1 MYKEA
6 SRTKLAMAVAVLLGC
21 ALPSSSQ
28 EKPAITPASGVEAAD
43 PLFKEPYV
51 DVDEWRDAP
60 VRHRYVHGGFK
71 GTTARFSLYFPPK
84 ERYQGRFFQHITPTP
99 GSENEGTKGSG
110 PDNKV
115 AFAIASGAYFIETN
129 EGGMTSLATD
139 PTLAAYRVN
148 AAAARYSRTLASQ
161 MYGPHRTYGY
171 AFGGSGG
178 AFRTIG
184 GFENTRG
191 VWDGVVPY
199 VVGSPVAIPN
209 VFTAR
214 LLALRVLKDKFP
226 AIVDS
231 LEPGGSGDPYAGLN
245 QEERDVFTEVTRLGF
260 PVQSWSNYKTVGM
273 GAFPILFEMVIGKD
287 PKYFTEDFWNVP
299 GYAGAN
305 PSASLVSARVQH
317 RTTIKKVIPRED
329 QPSASANA
337 PNNGVDTAWQQLQG
351 PPAGFEIE
359 NAPQGNV
366 EMATVIVRT
375 GAAAGATFPLG
386 KMEGNTIFV
395 GVSMAALMSGGRAL
409 DALKQIKP
417 GDEVLIDNSN
427 FLAAQYYHRYQVP
440 TPDFYVW
447 DQFRGPDGKPIYP
460 QRPKTI
466 GPEFAASAGGTTQSG
481 RFQGKMIIVESLWDQ
496 DAFPW
501 QADWYASK
509 VKAALGSRFNDNFR
523 LWFTDHALH
532 GDVEQQAD
540 PTHTV
545 SYLGALHQALR
556 DLSAWVEK
564 GVSPPPGT
572 TYKVIDGQVQVPA
585 AAGER
590 KGIQPVLS
598 VTANGGLRAEVAAG
612 QPVTFSAVLEVPPQT
627 GRVVAAEWDFVGEGT
642 FAAAGDVTGS
652 SGTRVVLKATHTFS
666 KPGTYFPV
674 LRAAS
679 QRQGDAKSP
688 YARIQNLGRVRVIV
702 R

>member
-1 MYKEA
+1 MRRSSYVFTA
-6 SRTKLAMAVAVLLGC
+6 ALLAVFLACTVA
-21 ALPSSSQ
+21 AHSQ
-28 EKPAITPASGVEAAD
+28 EKPNSPQASNASAVD
-43 PLFKEPYV
+43 SLFQAPYV
-51 DVDEWRDAP
+51 DVDEWRDSP

-115 AFAIASGAYFIETN
+115 GFSIDSGAYFVETN
-129 EGGMTSLATD
+129 EGGMASLATD

-184 GFENTRG
+184 GFENTSG

-214 LLALRVLKDKFP
+214 LLALRVLKEKFP
-226 AIVDS
+226 GIVDA

-245 QEERDVFTEVTRLGF
+245 GEERAVFTEVTRLGF

-273 GAFPILFEMVIGKD
+273 GSFPILFEMVIGKD
-287 PKYFTEDFWNVP
+287 PKYFTEDFWDVP

-305 PSASLVSARVQH
+305 PSASLVRARIQH
-317 RTTIKKVIPRED
+317 RTTIKKVIPKENP
-329 QPSASANA
+329 PSPSSNA
-337 PNNGVDTAWQQLQG
+337 PTNGVDTAWQQLQA

-366 EMATVIVRT
+366 EMATVIVKT

-386 KMEGNTIFV
+386 RMEGNTIFV
-395 GVSMAALMSGGRAL
+395 GISMAALMGGGRAL
-409 DALKQIKP
+409 DPLKQIKP

-427 FLAAQYYHRYQVP
+427 FLASQYFHRYQVP

-481 RFQGKMIIVESLWDQ
+481 RFQGKMIIAESLWDQ

-545 SYLGALHQALR
+545 SYLGTLHQALR

-564 GVSPPPGT
+564 GVAPPAST
-572 TYKVIDGQVQVPA
+572 DYKVVDGQVQVPA
-585 AAGER
+585 SAGQR
-590 KGIQPVLS
+590 KGIQPVITVL
-598 VTANGGLRAEVAAG
+598 ADGKARAEVKVG
-612 QPVTFSAVLEVPPQT
+612 QPVMLSAVIEAPPHT
-627 GRVVAAEWDFVGEGT
+627 GQVVAAEWSLEGNADFSPAETGK
-642 FAAAGDVTGS
+642 AAV
-652 SGTRVVLKATHTFS
+652 RVSLSTKHTFS
-666 KPGTYFPV
+666 KPGTYFSV

-679 QRQGDAKSP
+679 QRQGDATTP
-688 YARIQNLGRVRVIV
+688 FTRIQNLGRVRVVV